1 MSGTVHGHK
10 WSHLLLLSI
19 LCVSGVSCENVKVTK
34 ITEDLWA

>member
-10 WSHLLLLSI
+10 WSHLLLLRW
-19 LCVSGVSCENVKVTK
+19 CVSGVSCENVKVTK